1 MSIGTF
7 IIEAFG
13 DLKGKQSIDLV
24 KNIMHPLLLSVS
36 DHYDFDYKRFEY
48 LSGRLI
54 WVIPIKS
61 FWKNDR
67 IISTLRKSI
76 SLYFNNWNFT
86 IYLLIHETGGE

>member
-1 MSIGTF
+1 MSIGRF

-13 DLKGKQSIDLV
+13 DLKSKQSIDLV
-24 KNIMHPLLLSVS
+24 KNIMHPILLSVS
-36 DHYDFDYKRFEY
+36 DQYDFDYRRFEY
-48 LSGRLI
+48 ISATLI

-76 SLYFNNWNFT
+76 NLYFNNWNFT
-86 IYLLIHETGGE
+86 IYLLIHETGG